1 VLCCGTDSWFAGGVD
16 HKLLCFLNRLFS
28 SASFEEER
36 LIKLEAKSLKLFR
49 FNFSSFEQSA
59 MESELEVVC
68 LEEECKE
75 SEADTINLKDNIRK
89 IGLFCTDKGEQELH
103 LRSLLRKKGK
113 RTRCTLGL
121 GGFAGFTVL

>member
-1 VLCCGTDSWFAGGVD
+1 
-16 HKLLCFLNRLFS
+16 LFS

-59 MESELEVVC
+59 LESELEVVC

-113 RTRCTLGL
+113 RAL
-121 GGFAGFTVL
+121 